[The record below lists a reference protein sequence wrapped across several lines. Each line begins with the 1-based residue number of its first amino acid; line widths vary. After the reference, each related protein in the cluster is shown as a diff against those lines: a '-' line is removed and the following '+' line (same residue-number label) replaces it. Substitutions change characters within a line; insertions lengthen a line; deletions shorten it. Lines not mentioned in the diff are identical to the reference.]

1 MQLPEGT
8 ASTYVLC
15 AAWFGWELLLLG
27 ALAQFK
33 TSAELKERVSRRTFQ
48 RLSDLNPYLG
58 GLYGSWPYDDL
69 VKDLEALLRLKWKV
83 DKAAYVHT
91 MLRRRELL
99 VSVARYVACAELLAA
114 ALLAGLYYLLQDPVP
129 IQLPAI
135 VAFSAG
141 TAVVLIIML
150 TATHLETRIKTGED
164 LS

>member
-1 MQLPEGT
+1 M
-8 ASTYVLC
+8 
-15 AAWFGWELLLLG
+15 
-27 ALAQFK
+27 
-33 TSAELKERVSRRTFQ
+33 
-48 RLSDLNPYLG
+48 
-58 GLYGSWPYDDL
+58 
-69 VKDLEALLRLKWKV
+69 KDLEALLRLKWKV

-129 IQLPAI
+129 FQLPAI